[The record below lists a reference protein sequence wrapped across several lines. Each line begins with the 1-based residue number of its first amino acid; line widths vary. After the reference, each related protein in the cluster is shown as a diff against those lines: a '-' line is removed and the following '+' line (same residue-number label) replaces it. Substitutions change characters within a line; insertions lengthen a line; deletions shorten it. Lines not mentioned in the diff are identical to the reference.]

1 MWSWLAWTAPW
12 RTHSGVPRRDSSRRL
27 AFWAGPRS
35 ESTSGA
41 SVGLRADA
49 ARRSACATILFLLC
63 SAANAVIIDRM
74 AVVVGTRVIK
84 DSDIERDIRLTDFL
98 NGDKLDLSSAA
109 RRKAAQR
116 LIDQALIR
124 QEVDTGR
131 YTAPS
136 ADEIQSFLKQVRS
149 HRDSLQSYGI
159 TQQELDSQV
168 RWQITVLHF
177 IEQRFR
183 PAVLVSD
190 QEIQDHYRAHTA
202 EFRDAKTGKIPPV
215 DDVRD
220 QIQDILAGPKV
231 TKEFEDWLDR
241 TRKRTT
247 IEYREASLE

>member
-1 MWSWLAWTAPW
+1 
-12 RTHSGVPRRDSSRRL
+12 
-27 AFWAGPRS
+27 
-35 ESTSGA
+35 
-41 SVGLRADA
+41 
-49 ARRSACATILFLLC
+49 
-63 SAANAVIIDRM
+63 M

-136 ADEIQSFLKQVRS
+136 AGEIESFLKQVKS
-149 HRDSLQSYGI
+149 HRDTLQSYGI